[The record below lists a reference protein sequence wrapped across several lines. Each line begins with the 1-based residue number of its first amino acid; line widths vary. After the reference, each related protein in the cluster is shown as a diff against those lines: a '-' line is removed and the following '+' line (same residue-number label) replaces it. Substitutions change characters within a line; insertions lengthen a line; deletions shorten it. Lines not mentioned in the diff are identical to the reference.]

1 MPHRQVFAALQENIR
16 LIYRQSIDAD
26 KQINELRQKD
36 MAKFSA
42 IFDVSQG
49 FVTKAN
55 RFTPYAEELAKDL
68 IEIKEANND
77 QVAQLLNPLVT
88 KIEIQLQILQV
99 FKANLKSKPQ
109 S

>member
-55 RFTPYAEELAKDL
+55 RLTPYAEELAKDL
-68 IEIKEANND
+68 IEIKDANND

-88 KIEIQLQILQV
+88 KIEIQLQILQA